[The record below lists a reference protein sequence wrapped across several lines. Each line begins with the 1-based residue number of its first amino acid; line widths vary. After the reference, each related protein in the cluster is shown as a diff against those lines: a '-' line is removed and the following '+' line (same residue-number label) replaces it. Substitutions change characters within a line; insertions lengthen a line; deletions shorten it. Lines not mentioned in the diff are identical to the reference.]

1 MNKTISNNH
10 KNNYEP
16 KSDKMK
22 QQTSFLKRAV
32 LSLIMLMLPL
42 ACVLAQGGGIHVK
55 GTVVDGAGEPLIG
68 ASVVVKGNTSHG
80 TVTDFDGNFQLEVPS
95 EQTIIVVSY
104 VGMQTK
110 ELKVGSQRVF
120 NVVLTDNTQLSEV
133 VVVGF
138 GQQKKASVVGAIT
151 QTDSKVLE
159 RTGGVTSL
167 GMALAGN
174 LPGVV
179 TMSTTGKPGDEDP
192 EITIRGVTSW
202 NSSAPL
208 ILVDGVE
215 RPMNSVDINSVAS
228 ISVLKDASATAVFG
242 VRGANGVILIT
253 TKRGQEGKATI
264 NINASTTL
272 KTYSKL
278 PDMMDAYDALNL
290 RNRVIESELPFRPE
304 AWTYYLT
311 QDRLNKY
318 RNPANQ
324 EEFERY
330 PNVDWVDELLKPVAT
345 SYNFNI
351 NLSGGTRFV
360 KYFVN
365 ADYAHEGD
373 IYKKVPNFRGYEP
386 GFSYDRINVRSNLD
400 FNLTKTTQLHVNLSG
415 SHSVKKATQGQYE
428 NLVWSAFYGISP
440 DSFRPIYSDGT
451 FGFYAPN
458 PTQAATNS
466 MEDLSVNG
474 IGYTNNDRMN
484 TDFTLEQSLDFI
496 TKGLNVQAKL
506 AFDNAFQEGNPLTN
520 RYRGIDDTTDWEANL
535 EKWIDPDTGKPVYQ
549 GGEADQLY
557 KFDFKN
563 NNAWKTD
570 AGQMFDGGTYRRL
583 NYSVQLN
590 YNRSFGQHTV
600 GAMGNWSREQY
611 STGSNSP
618 HYRENWVFRA
628 TYDFAH
634 RYMLEYNGAYNGSE
648 IFSKENRFAFFN
660 SGAIG
665 WMISEEPFMK
675 PLVEKGIVDMLKLRA
690 SYGEIG
696 DDYIDEKKYGRWLF
710 QDKWENSG
718 NFRQSLTGVDPARSP
733 YTWWQQTQMGNTDLH
748 WEIAKKTDIAAD
760 FGFLNGLITGSFD
773 YFHEKR
779 SDILLGGDMRAVP
792 SYFGGKAPVANMGKV
807 SSSGYELDIRFN
819 KQLNKDVRLWGNV
832 AFTHAVSKIKEADD
846 PMFKP
851 EYQKKAGKAINQTYT
866 YLDYG
871 YYNNWDELYGSTPH
885 FDKDEARKPG
895 NYVILDYDADGVIS
909 QDDQIPYGF
918 TSIPQNTCNFQIGV
932 DYKGWSAF
940 VQFYGT
946 NNVSRSVGLESLG
959 GSRNTAY
966 YEGSYWSKDDQNA
979 DVPLPRWLT
988 QKSDY
993 TNGTRFM
1000 YDGSYL
1006 RLKYAEI
1013 SYTFSTEKWLHAAG
1027 LQSLKLYVNGNN
1039 LALWTDMPDDRE
1051 SNTGGWSAYPTQ
1063 RRFNIGLRVTL

>member
-1 MNKTISNNH
+1 
-10 KNNYEP
+10 
-16 KSDKMK
+16 MK
-22 QQTSFLKRAV
+22 ELKQLIRQTFLV
-32 LSLIMLMLPL
+32 ILMLMAYSSTLS
-42 ACVLAQGGGIHVK
+42 AQEITVK
-55 GTVVDGAGEPLIG
+55 GTVTDVNAEPLIG
-68 ASVVVKGNTSHG
+68 ATVVVKGNSALG
-80 TVTDFDGNFQLEVPS
+80 TVTDFDGNFTLKVPS
-95 EQTIIVVSY
+95 EAAKIVFSY
-104 VGMQTK
+104 VGMTTQ
-110 ELKVGSQRVF
+110 EMAVGKQRVF
-120 NVVLTDNTQLSEV
+120 NVVLKENSLLDEV

-138 GQQKKASVVGAIT
+138 GQQKKESVVGAIT
-151 QTDSKVLE
+151 QTNSKVLE

-167 GMALAGN
+167 GQALTGN

-215 RPMNSVDINSVAS
+215 RPMSSVDINSVAS

-290 RNRVIESELPFRPE
+290 RNQVIESELPYRPE
-304 AWTYYLT
+304 AWSYYLT
-311 QDRLNKY
+311 QDRLHKY
-318 RNPANQ
+318 RHPANQ
-324 EEFERY
+324 EEMERY
-330 PNVDWVDELLKPVAT
+330 PNVNWVDELLKDVAT
-345 SYNFNI
+345 SYNVNV
-351 NLSGGTRFV
+351 NLSGGSKWV
-360 KYFVN
+360 KYFAS

-373 IYKKVPNFRGYEP
+373 IYKEVPNFRGYKP

-415 SHSVKKATQGQYE
+415 SHAVKKATQGQYE

-451 FGFYAPN
+451 FGYYAPN

-474 IGYTNNDRMN
+474 IGYTTDDRLN
-484 TDFTLEQSLDFI
+484 TDFTLEQNLDFI
-496 TKGLNVQAKL
+496 TKGLSAQFKL
-506 AFDNAFQEGNPLTN
+506 AFDNAFNEGG
-520 RYRGIDDTTDWEANL
+520 RGIDDTTDWEANL
-535 EKWIDPDTGKPVYQ
+535 EKWIDPETGKPTYQ
-549 GGEADQLY
+549 GGEPDALY

-563 NNAWKTD
+563 NNAWKTG
-570 AGQMFDGGTYRRL
+570 AGSVNDWATYRRL
-583 NYSVQLN
+583 NYSLQVN
-590 YNRSFGQHTV
+590 YTRTFGQHTV

-611 STGSNSP
+611 AYGSQSP
-618 HYRENWVFRA
+618 HYRENYVFRA
-628 TYDFAH
+628 TYDFAR

-648 IFSKENRFAFFN
+648 IFSKDNRFAFFN

-675 PLVEKGIVDMLKLRA
+675 KLVEKHIVDMLKLRA

-696 DDYIDEKKYGRWLF
+696 DDYINEQTYGRWLF

-718 NFRQSLTGVDPARSP
+718 NFRQDLTGVDPARSP
-733 YTWWQQTQMGNTDLH
+733 YTWWQQTQQGNPDLH
-748 WEIAKKTDIAAD
+748 WEIAKKTDIAVD
-760 FGFLNGLITGSFD
+760 FGFLGGLITGSFD
-773 YFHEKR
+773 YFKENR

-807 SSSGYELDIRFN
+807 NSSGYEVDIRYN
-819 KQLNKDVRLWGNV
+819 KQLNSDWRLWGNF
-832 AFTHAVSKIKEADD
+832 AYTHATSKIKEADD

-851 EYQKKAGKAINQTYT
+851 EYQKKAGKSINQTYT
-866 YLDYG
+866 YLDHG
-871 YYNNWDELYGSTPH
+871 YYNNWDELYGSTAH
-885 FDKDEARKPG
+885 NDKDEARKPG
-895 NYVILDYDADGVIS
+895 NFIILDYDADGIIS
-909 QDDQIPYGF
+909 QDDNIPYGF
-918 TSIPQNTCNFQIGV
+918 TSIPQNTVNFQIGV
-932 DYKGWSAF
+932 DFRGWSAF

-959 GSRNTAY
+959 GTRNTAY
-966 YEGSYWSKDDQNA
+966 HEGSYWTAYNQTG

-1000 YDGSYL
+1000 FDGSYL

-1013 SYTFSTEKWLHAAG
+1013 SYTFSKEKWLKAAG
-1027 LQSLKLYVNGNN
+1027 LESLKLFVNGNN

-1063 RRFNIGLRVTL
+1063 RRFNLGLRVTL